1 MIEVPEPEMLLGVIV
16 APRPI
21 EGVRARFTVPVNP
34 LSAAIVTV
42 ELPLAPARIV
52 MVVGLATRAKST
64 TWTPT
69 VVVCVRVPLE
79 LLMVIV

>member
-1 MIEVPEPEMLLGVIV
+1 MLLGVIV

-21 EGVRARFTVPVNP
+21 EGVSARFTVPVNP

-52 MVVGLATRAKST
+52 IVVGLVTMVKST
-64 TWTPT
+64 TRMLTA
-69 VVVCVRVPLE
+69 VVWVRVPLE
-79 LLMVIV
+79 LLMVTV

>member
-1 MIEVPEPEMLLGVIV
+1 MLLGVIV

-21 EGVRARFTVPVNP
+21 EGVSTRFTVPVNP

-52 MVVGLATRAKST
+52 MAIGLAARAKST
-64 TWTPT
+64 TFTPT

-79 LLMVIV
+79 LLMVTV

>member
-1 MIEVPEPEMLLGVIV
+1 MLPGVIV

-21 EGVRARFTVPVNP
+21 EGVSARFTVPVNP

-52 MVVGLATRAKST
+52 IVVGLATRAKSIT
-64 TWTPT
+64 CTLT
-69 VVVCVRVPLE
+69 VVVCVRAALE
-79 LLMVIV
+79 LLMVTV